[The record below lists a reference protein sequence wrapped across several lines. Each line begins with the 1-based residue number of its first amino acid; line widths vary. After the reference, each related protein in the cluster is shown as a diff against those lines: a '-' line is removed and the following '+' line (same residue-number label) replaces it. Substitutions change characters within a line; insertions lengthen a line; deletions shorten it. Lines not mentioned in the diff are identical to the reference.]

1 VTQFCDAPKGNE
13 FFEVLCHHD
22 WTQSYFMI
30 ICQSF
35 WARIGVWA
43 WQFRKKVDVLAMCE
57 GRMRTA
63 YRVGGLI
70 KSY

>member
-1 VTQFCDAPKGNE
+1 
-13 FFEVLCHHD
+13 
-22 WTQSYFMI
+22 MI

-43 WQFRKKVDVLAMCE
+43 WQFRKKKVDVLAMCE
-57 GRMRTA
+57 GRMRAA